1 MRAGI
6 AYVDGPRLARS
17 LFAAADW
24 VAAGRDEIN
33 RINVFPVPDGDTGTN
48 CSLTLRAVAD
58 ALRALGDASLPDT
71 ARTMARGAVLGAR
84 GNSGMML
91 AHFLLGFA
99 DSLGDRPQAS
109 TREVAAALREG
120 ADRLYA
126 SLDDPREGTILTVAR
141 DAAAAAE
148 RAAVET
154 DDVGEFMHRLLAEG
168 EAALARTPELMAVL
182 KEAGVVDAGGKG
194 FVRML
199 EGVVRCLDGDPIL
212 PVAAST
218 GSAEAA
224 VLIPAADFE
233 VAAER
238 DFQYCTELLVR
249 GEQLPSAN
257 EVRAAMHTFGGSVV
271 VAVMADILKIH
282 VHTDAPEAVFTYAA
296 RWGRLE
302 TTKADDMR
310 AQHRRL
316 AHADRR
322 PVAVVTDSSADLADS
337 VLDRHHISVVPLQV
351 VFGNETFRDRIDLK
365 PEEFYRRLSAAREL
379 PTTSQP
385 APADF
390 VRVLRDARAEADEV
404 VGVLLS
410 GTLSGTLASAQA
422 AVRAAGISS
431 VHLVD
436 SRSASL
442 GVGMLAL
449 RGAELAESG
458 WSGAAIARELE
469 RVRGQSGMLL
479 TVDRFDH
486 LLRSGRV
493 SRGKAWIAG
502 MLDVKPIL
510 SLDRE
515 GRVVPVDR
523 VRGREQLI
531 PRVLALLEQRLTP
544 RPAVVRFGVVHTGA
558 PDVAERVRTALVA
571 AYQPRDCFVT
581 LATGVLGTHVG
592 PGAWAVFY
600 QVEDGSPAR
609 LDAVVAGPEAPRPM
623 QAGPGR

>member
-1 MRAGI
+1 
-6 AYVDGPRLARS
+6 
-17 LFAAADW
+17 
-24 VAAGRDEIN
+24 
-33 RINVFPVPDGDTGTN
+33 
-48 CSLTLRAVAD
+48 
-58 ALRALGDASLPDT
+58 
-71 ARTMARGAVLGAR
+71 MARGAVLGAR

-99 DSLGDRPQAS
+99 DSLGDRPTAT
-109 TREVAAALREG
+109 TRDVAAAVREG
-120 ADRLYA
+120 ADRLYD

-148 RAAVET
+148 RAAAET
-154 DDVGEFMHRLLAEG
+154 DDVGEFMRRLLAEG
-168 EAALARTPELMAVL
+168 EAALARTPDLMLAL

-199 EGVVRCLDGDPIL
+199 EGVVRCIEGDPIL
-212 PVAAST
+212 PVVPTDA
-218 GSAEAA
+218 SAEAA
-224 VLIPAADFE
+224 VRVPAADFE

-238 DFQYCTELLVR
+238 DFQFCTELLVR
-249 GEQLPSAN
+249 GEHLPSAN

-282 VHTDAPEAVFTYAA
+282 VHTDTPEAVFTYAA

-337 VLDRHHISVVPLQV
+337 VLDRHHITVVPLQV
-351 VFGNETFRDRIDLK
+351 VFGNEAFRDRIDLK
-365 PEEFYRRLSAAREL
+365 PEEFYRRLGAAKDL

-410 GTLSGTLASAQA
+410 STLSGTLSSAQA

-458 WSGAAIARELE
+458 WAGADIARELE

-479 TVDRFDH
+479 TVDRYDN

-510 SLDRE
+510 SLDGD
-515 GRVVPVDR
+515 GRVIPIDR
-523 VRGREQLI
+523 VRGREQLV
-531 PRVLALLEQRLTP
+531 PRVLALLEKRLRP

-558 PDVAERVRTALVA
+558 EETAQRVRAALVA
-571 AYQPRDCFVT
+571 AYQPRDCFLT

-592 PGAWAVFY
+592 AGAWAIFY

-609 LDAVVAGPEAPRPM
+609 LDGTRAGAQGSTHM
-623 QAGPGR
+623 QAGRSR